1 MKTFKKAITLTMA
14 AALAAGLV
22 ACGDK
27 KEEEVTTPVV
37 EEPAPAPSEDVTITE
52 APETE
57 APAEGEV
64 EAPVEGETEAPVVEE
79 PAPEVDAPVQGDIVV
94 DEVVEGEVIEGET
107 AETEAPV
114 EEVPVEETPAET
126 EAPAAE

>member
-14 AALAAGLV
+14 AALAVGLV

-64 EAPVEGETEAPVVEE
+64 ETPVEGETEAPVVEE
-79 PAPEVDAPVQGDIVV
+79 PAPEVDAPVEGDIVV
-94 DEVVEGEVIEGET
+94 DEVVEGET

-114 EEVPVEETPAET
+114 EEIPVEETPAET

>member
-14 AALAAGLV
+14 AALAVGLV

-57 APAEGEV
+57 APTEGEV
-64 EAPVEGETEAPVVEE
+64 ETPVDGETEAPVVEE
-79 PAPEVDAPVQGDIVV
+79 SAPEVDATVDGDAGA
-94 DEVVEGEVIEGET
+94 DDVVERET
-107 AETEAPV
+107 AETEAAAEDAPAD
-114 EEVPVEETPAET
+114 EAPAET

>member
-27 KEEEVTTPVV
+27 KEEEVTTPVI

-57 APAEGEV
+57 APAEGEA
-64 EAPVEGETEAPVVEE
+64 ETPVEGETEAPVVEE
-79 PAPEVDAPVQGDIVV
+79 PAPEVDAPVEGDIVV
-94 DEVVEGEVIEGET
+94 DEVVEGET

-114 EEVPVEETPAET
+114 EEVPAEETPAE
-126 EAPAAE
+126 

>member
-14 AALAAGLV
+14 AALAVGLV

-79 PAPEVDAPVQGDIVV
+79 PAPEVDAPVEGDIVV
-94 DEVVEGEVIEGET
+94 DEVVEGET

-114 EEVPVEETPAET
+114 EEVPAEETPAET

>member
-57 APAEGEV
+57 APTEGEV
-64 EAPVEGETEAPVVEE
+64 ETPVDGETEAPVVEE
-79 PAPEVDAPVQGDIVV
+79 PTPEVDATVEGDAVA
-94 DEVVEGEVIEGET
+94 DDVVEGEI
-107 AETEAPV
+107 AETEAATEDAPAD
-114 EEVPVEETPAET
+114 ETPAET

>member
-14 AALAAGLV
+14 AALAVGLV

-79 PAPEVDAPVQGDIVV
+79 PAPEVDAPIEGDIVV
-94 DEVVEGEVIEGET
+94 DEVVEGET

>member
-14 AALAAGLV
+14 AALAVGLV

-37 EEPAPAPSEDVTITE
+37 EEPAPAPSEGVTITE

-57 APAEGEV
+57 APTEGEV
-64 EAPVEGETEAPVVEE
+64 ETTVDGETEAPVVEE
-79 PAPEVDAPVQGDIVV
+79 PASEGDAVADDVV
-94 DEVVEGEVIEGET
+94 EGET
-107 AETEAPV
+107 AETEAAIEDAPAD
-114 EEVPVEETPAET
+114 ETPAET

>member
-14 AALAAGLV
+14 AALAVGLV

-64 EAPVEGETEAPVVEE
+64 EAPVEGETEAPLVEE
-79 PAPEVDAPVQGDIVV
+79 PAPEVDAPVEGDIVV
-94 DEVVEGEVIEGET
+94 DEVVEGET

>member
-14 AALAAGLV
+14 AALAVGLV

-57 APAEGEV
+57 APAEGEA
-64 EAPVEGETEAPVVEE
+64 ETPVEGETEAPVVEE
-79 PAPEVDAPVQGDIVV
+79 PAPEVDAPVEGDIVV
-94 DEVVEGEVIEGET
+94 DEVVEGET

-114 EEVPVEETPAET
+114 EEVPAEETPAET

>member
-14 AALAAGLV
+14 AALAVGLV

-64 EAPVEGETEAPVVEE
+64 EAPVEGETEAPLVEE
-79 PAPEVDAPVQGDIVV
+79 PAPEVDAPVEGDIVV
-94 DEVVEGEVIEGET
+94 DEVVEGET

-114 EEVPVEETPAET
+114 EEVPAEETPAET

>member
-14 AALAAGLV
+14 AALAIGLV

-37 EEPAPAPSEDVTITE
+37 EEPAPVPSEDVTITE

-57 APAEGEV
+57 TPTEGEV
-64 EAPVEGETEAPVVEE
+64 ETPVDGETEAPVVEE
-79 PAPEVDAPVQGDIVV
+79 PAPEVDAT
-94 DEVVEGEVIEGET
+94 VEGDVAADDVVEGET
-107 AETEAPV
+107 AETEAATEDAPAD
-114 EEVPVEETPAET
+114 ETPAET